1 LDDQIKRQNV
11 KVVKALAPRLPIIEA
26 DGHRLMQVFINMF
39 RNACDAM
46 PEGGKLMIATR
57 LHKPKAS
64 ARGEAT
70 GEESPAIE
78 IGISDT
84 GAGIREKDLINIF
97 DPFVTTK
104 KDGKGV
110 GLGLSVSY
118 GIIKE
123 HGGSI
128 SVTSEKGKGAT
139 FTIRLPVKGGNA

>member
-1 LDDQIKRQNV
+1 
-11 KVVKALAPRLPIIEA
+11 
-26 DGHRLMQVFINMF
+26 MQVFVNMF

-57 LHKPKAS
+57 LHKPKAGTH
-64 ARGEAT
+64 GEAT
-70 GEESPAIE
+70 GKESAAIE
-78 IGISDT
+78 IEISDT
-84 GAGIREKDLINIF
+84 GVGILEKDLTTIF

-118 GIIKE
+118 GIMKE

-128 SVTSEKGKGAT
+128 SVASEKGKGAT
-139 FTIRLPVKGGNA
+139 FTIRVPVKGGNA